1 MRNEPTWRIPV
12 GILALMIGLAL
23 YAIAVAS
30 AAEWIGQLH
39 VLLQVPIYV
48 VLGTIW
54 IMPLR
59 RFLKWMELGGRW
71 K

>member
-1 MRNEPTWRIPV
+1 MRKEPTWRIPV
-12 GILALMIGLAL
+12 GILVLMICLAL
-23 YAIAVAS
+23 YAMAVAS

-39 VLLQVPIYV
+39 VLLQVPIYI

-59 RFLKWMELGGRW
+59 RYLKWMETGHWR
-71 K
+71 

>member
-48 VLGTIW
+48 VLGTVW

-59 RFLKWMELGGRW
+59 RFLKWMELGRW

>member
-59 RFLKWMELGGRW
+59 RFLKWMELGRW

>member
-1 MRNEPTWRIPV
+1 MRKEPTWRIPV
-12 GILALMIGLAL
+12 GILVLMICLAL
-23 YAIAVAS
+23 YAMAVAS

-39 VLLQVPIYV
+39 VLLQVPIYI

-59 RFLKWMELGGRW
+59 RYLKWMETGRW
-71 K
+71 R